1 MAQSAPVRAKIPT
14 KNPQP
19 SRAGVTRP
27 AATVARPRRTGR
39 SAFAAGT
46 GRAVTRGDGRVV
58 VEVEG
63 GITVYPARRAGD
75 RWRAV
80 WYEGGRRRQCEAVA
94 EDKLAAKLAKVAERL
109 AADAPGLE
117 RPGADLI
124 AWYLSPDRHPAGRP
138 WSRKHADTQR
148 RLCERFVAPVIAAVC
163 CQDIR
168 LADMQRIVNAAPHRG
183 GGRAAAPVPVGP
195 GHRGDRG
202 RVPDQPPA
210 QGGALAGRR
219 AGRARPA
226 GGHRRGIGP
235 VRRSRRDPRR
245 S

>member
-1 MAQSAPVRAKIPT
+1 MTQHPDRHSQHQSE
-14 KNPQP
+14 
-19 SRAGVTRP
+19 SAGRNQTLYLCP
-27 AATVARPRRTGR
+27 P
-39 SAFAAGT
+39 
-46 GRAVTRGDGRVV
+46 DGRVV
-58 VEVEG
+58 VELEG

-94 EDKLAAKLAKVAERL
+94 EDKLAVKLARVAERL

-148 RLCERFVAPVIAAVC
+148 RLCERFVAPVIAIGLLPGHPPRRHAAH
-163 CQDIR
+163 R
-168 LADMQRIVNAAPHRG
+168 QRRAHRR
-183 GGRAAAPVPVGP
+183 GGRAAAPVPVGH

-226 GGHRRGIGP
+226 GGHRRGIRPCSSTPPRSPPIMMSPGSAGP
-235 VRRSRRDPRR
+235 WPPGGAGTCTS
-245 S
+245 

>member
-1 MAQSAPVRAKIPT
+1 MGQSAPVRAKIPT
-14 KNPQP
+14 ENPQP

-27 AATVARPRRTGR
+27 AATAARPRRTGR

-58 VEVEG
+58 VELEG

-94 EDKLAAKLAKVAERL
+94 EDKLAAKLARVAERL

-124 AWYLSPDRHPAGRP
+124 AWYLNPDRHPAGRP

-148 RLCERFVAPVIAAVC
+148 RLCERFVAPVIAAVLLPGHPG
-163 CQDIR
+163 R
-168 LADMQRIVNAAPHRG
+168 RHAAHRQRRAHRG

-235 VRRSRRDPRR
+235 VRRPGRDPRR